1 MRHRALGAVVLS
13 VALAGTALAA
23 GAAERPEGAG
33 GAGISASV
41 VHVQV
46 YHSRYD
52 WSMPWRQKEVQA
64 SLGSGFLIDDG
75 RIVTNAHVIADAR
88 QILVRRPDQ
97 ANPRIAT
104 VEAVAHDCDLAVLR
118 VEDGGFTEGLRP
130 LALGELPRTGSQV
143 LTYGFPLGGQ
153 DVSSTAG
160 IVSRIEMRGYV
171 HSGPDAHLVVQTD
184 AAINPGNSGGP
195 VVQDGRVVGVAF
207 QGFPGFDNMG
217 FFIPIPVVRHFL
229 EDLEDGAYDG
239 FPDSGLET
247 SPLLS
252 PAYRRERGLPEGR
265 SGVVVNR
272 VAPGGTAD
280 GIAEPGD
287 VLLEVDGH
295 AIANDGTVAI
305 GDARVTFQTHFD
317 ERQVGEK
324 VRLKVWRDRR
334 ELELAANAV
343 RIPRYDRLR
352 NRYDVGPQYVVHAGL
367 VFVLLDVEVLK
378 MFGRNWAQSANH
390 DLVWHQ
396 LFREAEC
403 PEEADREVVVLVR
416 VLRHPVNSQMT
427 FNGPVAVEAI
437 NGRPVRSL
445 EDVVEAF
452 DSGEGR
458 FEEIVFEGDAGIEA
472 LDREAAKAAHE
483 EILRQYA
490 ISHDRRLSSDT
501 SPRSARIPKRG
512 ARP

>member
-1 MRHRALGAVVLS
+1 MTRALVPLVCLLALVATPPPSEASDAVD
-13 VALAGTALAA
+13 APAGN
-23 GAAERPEGAG
+23 
-33 GAGISASV
+33 GISASV

-46 YHSRYD
+46 YRSAFD
-52 WSMPWRQKEVQA
+52 WSMPWRQKAVQGA
-64 SLGSGFLIDDG
+64 LGSGFLIEGG
-75 RIVTNAHVIADAR
+75 RIVTNAHVVADAR

-118 VEDGGFTEGLRP
+118 VEDPDFAEGLHP

-160 IVSRIEMRGYV
+160 IVSRVEMRGYV

-217 FFIPIPVVRHFL
+217 FFIPIPIVRHFL
-229 EDLEDGAYDG
+229 EDLEDGTYDG

-252 PAYRRERGLPEGR
+252 PAYRRERGLPEDR

-272 VAPGGTAD
+272 VVPGSTAE
-280 GIAEPGD
+280 GVVEPGD
-287 VLLEVDGH
+287 VLLEVDGQR
-295 AIANDGTVAI
+295 IANDGTVGV
-305 GDARVTFQTHFD
+305 GDARVTFQTLFD
-317 ERQVGEK
+317 AAQVGDT
-324 VRLKVWRDRR
+324 VTLGVWRGGR
-334 ELELAANAV
+334 EVELTATACRVA
-343 RIPRYDRLR
+343 RYDNMR
-352 NRYDVGPQYVVHAGL
+352 NRYDVAPRYVVHAGL
-367 VFVLLDVEVLK
+367 VFMPLEAELLK
-378 MFGRNWAQSANH
+378 MFGRNWAQNANR

-396 LFREAEC
+396 LFREAEH
-403 PEEADREVVVLVR
+403 PEEADREVIVLVR
-416 VLRHPVNSQMT
+416 VLRHSVNSQLGFT
-427 FNGPVAVEAI
+427 SPVAVEAI
-437 NGRPVRSL
+437 NSLPIRSL

-452 DSGEGR
+452 DSCEGR
-458 FEEIVFEGDAGIEA
+458 YDEIVFEGDAGIEA
-472 LDREAAKAAHE
+472 LDREKAQAAHE
-483 EILRQYA
+483 EILQQYA
-490 ISHDRRLSSDT
+490 ITHARRL
-501 SPRSARIPKRG
+501 
-512 ARP
+512 

>member
-1 MRHRALGAVVLS
+1 MRRTALVLLS
-13 VALAGTALAA
+13 LTFALAVPFATDASDAR
-23 GAAERPEGAG
+23 EVHG
-33 GAGISASV
+33 GNGISASV

-46 YHSRYD
+46 YRSAFD
-52 WSMPWRQKEVQA
+52 WSMPWRQEAVQGV
-64 SLGSGFLIDDG
+64 LGSGFLIEGG
-75 RIVTNAHVIADAR
+75 RIVTNAHVVADAR

-118 VEDGGFTEGLRP
+118 VEDAGFAQGLRP
-130 LALGELPRTGSQV
+130 LPLGELPRTGSQV

-229 EDLEDGAYDG
+229 EDLEDGDYDG

-252 PAYRRERGLPEGR
+252 PAYRRERGLPEGL

-272 VAPGGTAD
+272 IVPGGTAE
-280 GIAEPGD
+280 GVVEPGD
-287 VLLEVDGH
+287 VLLEVDGQR
-295 AIANDGTVAI
+295 IANDGTIGV
-305 GDARVTFQTHFD
+305 GDARVTFQTLFD
-317 ERQVGEK
+317 ARQVGDP
-324 VRLKVWRDRR
+324 VRLGVWRGGR
-334 ELELAANAV
+334 EVALTAIAGRVA
-343 RIPRYDRLR
+343 RYDRMR
-352 NRYDVGPQYVVHAGL
+352 NRYDVAPRYVVHAGL
-367 VFVLLDVEVLK
+367 VFMPLEAELLK
-378 MFGRNWAQSANH
+378 MFGHNWAQNANR

-396 LFREAEC
+396 LFREAER

-416 VLRHPVNSQMT
+416 VLRHSVNSQMS
-427 FNGPVAVEAI
+427 FAGPVAVEAI
-437 NGRPVRSL
+437 NGLPIRSL

-452 DSGEGR
+452 GSSEGR
-458 FEEIVFEGDAGIEA
+458 FDAIVFEGDAGIEA
-472 LDREAAKAAHE
+472 LDREEARAAHE
-483 EILRQYA
+483 EILQQYA
-490 ISHDRRLSSDT
+490 ITHDRRL
-501 SPRSARIPKRG
+501 
-512 ARP
+512 

>member
-1 MRHRALGAVVLS
+1 MNAV
-13 VALAGTALAA
+13 TARGVVTLTMVLAA
-23 GAAERPEGAG
+23 MTLGPGETEASEGAG
-33 GAGISASV
+33 GNGISASV

-46 YHSRYD
+46 YRSRFD
-52 WSMPWRQKEVQA
+52 WSMPWRQQAVQGV
-64 SLGSGFLIDDG
+64 LGSGFLIGDG
-75 RIVTNAHVIADAR
+75 RIVTNAHVVADAR

-118 VEDGGFTEGLRP
+118 VDDRGFADGLRP

-160 IVSRIEMRGYV
+160 IVSRVEMRGYV
-171 HSGPDAHLVVQTD
+171 HSGADAHLVVQTD

-229 EDLEDGAYDG
+229 EDLEDGTYDG
-239 FPDSGLET
+239 FPDSGIET

-252 PAYRRERGLPEGR
+252 PAYRRERGLPDGR

-272 VAPGGTAD
+272 VVPGATAE
-280 GIAEPGD
+280 GIVEPGD

-295 AIANDGTVAI
+295 TIADDGTVAI
-305 GDARVTFQTHFD
+305 GDARVTFATHFD
-317 ERQVGEK
+317 DRQVGEQ

-334 ELELAANAV
+334 ELELAATAV

-352 NRYDVGPQYVVHAGL
+352 NRYDVGPKYVVHAGL
-367 VFVLLDVEVLK
+367 VFVPLDAEVLK
-378 MFGRNWAQSANH
+378 MFGRNWAQTANR

-396 LFREAEC
+396 LFREAER
-403 PEEADREVVVLVR
+403 PEEADREVIVLLR

-437 NGRPVRSL
+437 NGLPIRSL

-452 DSGEGR
+452 NSGEGR
-458 FEEIVFEGDAGIEA
+458 FDEIAFEGDAGIEA
-472 LDREAAKAAHE
+472 LDREKARAAHE
-483 EILRQYA
+483 EILQQYA
-490 ISHDRRLSSDT
+490 ITRDRKL
-501 SPRSARIPKRG
+501 
-512 ARP
+512 

>member
-1 MRHRALGAVVLS
+1 
-13 VALAGTALAA
+13 VALLATTSVTAHTPDVPESH
-23 GAAERPEGAG
+23 GAQVRN
-33 GAGISASV
+33 GISSSV

-46 YHSRYD
+46 YRSTFD
-52 WSMPWRQKEVQA
+52 WSMPWRQEAVQGA
-64 SLGSGFLIDDG
+64 LGSGFLTEGG
-75 RIVTNAHVIADAR
+75 RIVTNAHVVADAR

-118 VEDGGFTEGLRP
+118 VEDPGFTDGLRP
-130 LALGELPRTGSQV
+130 LTLGELPRTGSQV

-171 HSGPDAHLVVQTD
+171 HSGVDAHLVVQTD

-229 EDLEDGAYDG
+229 EDLEDGSYDG

-252 PAYRRERGLPEGR
+252 PAYRRERGLPESR

-272 VAPGGTAD
+272 VVPDGTAD
-280 GIAEPGD
+280 GTVQAGD
-287 VLLEVDGH
+287 VLLEVDGQT
-295 AIANDGTVAI
+295 IANDGTVGVG
-305 GDARVTFQTHFD
+305 GDARVTFQTLLD
-317 ERQVGEK
+317 ARQVGED
-324 VRLKVWRDRR
+324 VHFGVWRDGRVIDLTATARR
-334 ELELAANAV
+334 VE
-343 RIPRYDRLR
+343 RYDRMR
-352 NRYDVGPQYVVHAGL
+352 NRYDVAPRYVVHAGL
-367 VFVLLDVEVLK
+367 VFMPLQIELLK
-378 MFGRNWAQSANH
+378 MFGRNWAQNAPP

-396 LFREAEC
+396 LFREAEK
-403 PEEADREVVVLVR
+403 PEEADREVIVLVR
-416 VLRHPVNSQMT
+416 VLRHPVNSRMS
-427 FNGPVAVEAI
+427 FFGPTAVEAI
-437 NGRPVRSL
+437 NGLPIRSL

-452 DSGEGR
+452 DSNEGP
-458 FEEIVFEGDAGIEA
+458 FDEIVFEGDSGIEA
-472 LDREAAKAAHE
+472 LDRDRARAAHE
-483 EILRQYA
+483 EILEQYA
-490 ISHDRRLSSDT
+490 ITSDRRL
-501 SPRSARIPKRG
+501 
-512 ARP
+512 

>member
-1 MRHRALGAVVLS
+1 MRATVAHPISGIIVLAVS
-13 VALAGTALAA
+13 LAA
-23 GAAERPEGAG
+23 AILSPRGAAAAEESG
-33 GAGISASV
+33 GNGISASV

-46 YHSRYD
+46 YRSRFD
-52 WSMPWRQKEVQA
+52 WSMPWRQTAVQA
-64 SLGSGFLIDDG
+64 ALGSGFLIDDG
-75 RIVTNAHVIADAR
+75 RIVTNAHVVADAR

-104 VEAVAHDCDLAVLR
+104 VEAVAHDCDLAVLS
-118 VEDGGFTEGLRP
+118 VEDDSFAEGLQP

-229 EDLEDGAYDG
+229 QDLEDGTYDG

-252 PAYRRERGLPEGR
+252 PAYRRERGLPDRR

-272 VAPGGTAD
+272 VVPGGTAD
-280 GIAEPGD
+280 GIVEPGD

-295 AIANDGTVAI
+295 AIANDGTVTV
-305 GDARVTFQTHFD
+305 GDARVTFQTRFD
-317 ERQVGEK
+317 DRQVGEK
-324 VRLKVWRDRR
+324 VRFAVWRDRR
-334 ELELAANAV
+334 ELDLTATAL

-352 NRYDVGPQYVVHAGL
+352 NRYDVGPHYVVHAGL
-367 VFVLLDVEVLK
+367 VFVPLDAEVLK
-378 MFGRNWAQSANH
+378 MFGRNWAQSANR

-396 LFREAEC
+396 LFREAER
-403 PEEADREVVVLVR
+403 PEDADREVIVLLR
-416 VLRHPVNSQMT
+416 VLPHPVNSRMAYS
-427 FNGPVAVEAI
+427 GPVAVETI
-437 NGRPVRSL
+437 NGLPIRSL
-445 EDVVEAF
+445 EDLVEAF

-458 FEEIVFEGDAGIEA
+458 FDEIVFEGDAGIEA
-472 LDREAAKAAHE
+472 LDREKAKAAHE
-483 EILRQYA
+483 EILQQYA
-490 ISHDRRLSSDT
+490 ISRDRKL
-501 SPRSARIPKRG
+501 
-512 ARP
+512 

>member
-1 MRHRALGAVVLS
+1 MRRAVRSLLVL
-13 VALAGTALAA
+13 LALAA
-23 GAAERPEGAG
+23 TAPATHAADVPGAHG
-33 GAGISASV
+33 GNGISSSV

-46 YHSRYD
+46 YRSSFD
-52 WSMPWRQKEVQA
+52 WSMPWRQKAVQGA
-64 SLGSGFLIDDG
+64 LGSGFLIEGG
-75 RIVTNAHVIADAR
+75 RIVTNAHVVADAR

-118 VEDGGFTEGLRP
+118 VEDATFAEGLRP
-130 LALGELPRTGSQV
+130 LSLGELPRTGTQV

-160 IVSRIEMRGYV
+160 IVSRVEMRGYV

-217 FFIPIPVVRHFL
+217 FFIPIPIVRHFL
-229 EDLEDGAYDG
+229 EDLDDGAYDG

-252 PAYRRERGLPEGR
+252 PAYRRERGLPQGR

-272 VAPGGTAD
+272 VVPGGTAD
-280 GIAEPGD
+280 GVVEAGD
-287 VLLEVDGH
+287 VLLEVDEQR
-295 AIANDGTVAI
+295 IANDGTIGV
-305 GDARVTFQTHFD
+305 GDARVTFQALFDARQIGETVHF
-317 ERQVGEK
+317 G
-324 VRLKVWRDRR
+324 VWRGGSEIELTATARR
-334 ELELAANAV
+334 VA
-343 RIPRYDRLR
+343 RYDAMR
-352 NRYDVGPQYVVHAGL
+352 NRYDVAPRYVVHAGL
-367 VFVLLDVEVLK
+367 VFMPLEAELLK
-378 MFGRNWAQSANH
+378 MFGRNWAQNANR

-396 LFREAEC
+396 LFREAEQ
-403 PEEADREVVVLVR
+403 PEEADREVIVLVR
-416 VLRHPVNSQMT
+416 VLRHSVNSQMSFT
-427 FNGPVAVEAI
+427 GPVAVEAI
-437 NGRPVRSL
+437 NGLPIRSL

-472 LDREAAKAAHE
+472 LDREKARAAHE
-483 EILRQYA
+483 EILQQYA
-490 ISHDRRLSSDT
+490 ISHDRRL
-501 SPRSARIPKRG
+501 
-512 ARP
+512 